1 MPPEKERIS
10 LTQHRHLTGGSTI
23 PKQTEEIVLHS
34 GECNWMFKFKL
45 VGIERLNKVFDEFKE
60 SVATNNL
67 NTEPRNITLKYNK
80 MTSIN
85 KNFLQIDEGR
95 KLISGVFGDS

>member
-1 MPPEKERIS
+1 
-10 LTQHRHLTGGSTI
+10 
-23 PKQTEEIVLHS
+23 
-34 GECNWMFKFKL
+34 MFKFKL
-45 VGIERLNKVFDEFKE
+45 VGLERLNKVFDEFKE

-95 KLISGVFGDS
+95 KLISGVFGDG